1 MKQEKWL
8 VWSLCAVLV
17 VGAGIWYMANTG
29 AKSHVDSFTAESA
42 ATDYAEN
49 TGIASPAVSA
59 DSLHPDESDTA
70 SGEIAVYICGAISHP
85 GVYRFAGRVRVCD
98 VVDAA
103 GGLKKQADSSA
114 VNQARFVQDG
124 EQIEIPTKQQSASH
138 NRKQA
143 VNTQG
148 NATPDDSSGDK
159 VNLNL
164 ATKEQLMTLPGIGE
178 AKAEAVLAYREE
190 HGSFQSPE
198 DIMKI
203 SGIKDGVYQ
212 KIKEK
217 ITV

>member
-8 VWSLCAVLV
+8 VWFLCAVLV
-17 VGAGIWYMANTG
+17 VGAGIWYLTNNSTG
-29 AKSHVDSFTAESA
+29 SQVGSFTMESA
-42 ATDYAEN
+42 ATDHAGQTETTDSSQAGEALAE
-49 TGIASPAVSA
+49 
-59 DSLHPDESDTA
+59 

-85 GVYRFAGRVRVCD
+85 GVYRFAGNVRVCD

-124 EQIEIPTKQQSASH
+124 EQIEIPTKRKSTSA
-138 NRKQA
+138 RQ
-143 VNTQG
+143 QG
-148 NATPDDSSGDK
+148 NADAQGSTDTLEGAGHSGSSDGK

-164 ATKEQLMTLPGIGE
+164 ATKEELMTLSGIGE
-178 AKAEAVLAYREE
+178 SKAEAIIAYREE

-203 SGIKDGVYQ
+203 SGIKNGVYQ
-212 KIKEK
+212 KIKDK
-217 ITV
+217 VTV